1 MEKIIII
8 LLIIGCVGLSIL
20 AIINTLKLHHL
31 KNKNKLS
38 RTPKLSELHGK
49 EFSDYIDDLTKDLH

>member
-1 MEKIIII
+1 MERIIII

-31 KNKNKLS
+31 KNKLS